1 MVSWLALMGL
11 LTAAP
16 LLQILAFGYL
26 LRVSGHLAA
35 GGKLRNCIEHLDRA
49 GKIGLAVCI
58 VFLAAAP
65 SQLFAHYESLAS
77 IVNPGSQNA
86 ATMRQLAIF
95 SAAIAFL
102 YLVWAWAR
110 GGELWQ
116 YVWPQPRRAI
126 AEIWRPSFWNSAI
139 DRLWELIVS
148 LQIPSTF
155 WLGARGVLG
164 SLVWLLP
171 AVVVMMA
178 FRRGETGLAGLIGLL
193 AIFALAISIGFLPML
208 QVNFAASGRT
218 RDLFAVQTVRRRF
231 RYAPWSYLTAMVTGL
246 IVFPIPLY
254 LLKIEATPREVVWL
268 PCIVFVTFMLPARI
282 AEGLAMR
289 RAADWN
295 ASENIRV
302 DRGPDWDGSSPGVHC
317 C

>member
-1 MVSWLALMGL
+1 MEIVEPIERSRFRRLCGAIAWTIRGTFCLVSWLALMGL

-155 WLGARGVLG
+155 WLVL
-164 SLVWLLP
+164 
-171 AVVVMMA
+171 
-178 FRRGETGLAGLIGLL
+178 
-193 AIFALAISIGFLPML
+193 
-208 QVNFAASGRT
+208 
-218 RDLFAVQTVRRRF
+218 
-231 RYAPWSYLTAMVTGL
+231 
-246 IVFPIPLY
+246 
-254 LLKIEATPREVVWL
+254 
-268 PCIVFVTFMLPARI
+268 
-282 AEGLAMR
+282 AECWVLWFGCC
-289 RAADWN
+289 
-295 ASENIRV
+295 
-302 DRGPDWDGSSPGVHC
+302 PQSS
-317 C
+317 